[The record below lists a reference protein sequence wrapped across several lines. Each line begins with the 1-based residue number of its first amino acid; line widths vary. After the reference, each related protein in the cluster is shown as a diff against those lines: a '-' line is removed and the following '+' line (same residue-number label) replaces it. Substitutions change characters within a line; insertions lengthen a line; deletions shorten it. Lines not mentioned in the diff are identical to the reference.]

1 MPRARRPQEDIGLAN
16 TGRVEAFSDAVFAI
30 VITLLVID
38 LRVPEHEPGKLL
50 HALLEEW
57 PSYVAFGV
65 SFLYV
70 GVLWVNHHGLFRRL
84 GRVDHGLNWINLG
97 LLCSTVVIPFPTA
110 VVSAA
115 FGEDGVG
122 DDRQVALVFY
132 TLVAA
137 VMSLTWGAMFSYLSR
152 HTYLL
157 KDGVSTTWPSSQL
170 SRPVTGVVLYA
181 IGGLA
186 AWFISPVVGLVT
198 VAAMIIYHAITA
210 DGVSSGPRRRH
221 ARSRK
226 A

>member
-1 MPRARRPQEDIGLAN
+1 MPRAQGPQEDIGLAD
-16 TGRVEAFSDAVFAI
+16 TGRVEAFSDGVFAI

-38 LRVPEHEPGKLL
+38 LKVPEHKPGRLL
-50 HALLEEW
+50 HTLLAEW
-57 PSYVAFGV
+57 PAYLAFAV

-84 GRVDHGLNWINLG
+84 AHVDHGLNWINLS
-97 LLCSTVVIPFPTA
+97 LLFSTVVIPFPTA

-122 DDRQVALVFY
+122 DDRRVALVFY

-137 VMSLTWGAMFSYLSR
+137 VMSLSWGVMFGYLKR

-157 KDGVSTTWPSSQL
+157 EDGVAINWPATQL
-170 SRPVTGVVLYA
+170 SRPVTGVVLYG

-186 AWFISPVVGLVT
+186 AWFISPLVGLLT
-198 VAAMIIYHAITA
+198 IAAMIIYHAITA
-210 DGVSSGPRRRH
+210 DGVSSGARRT
-221 ARSRK
+221 AR
-226 A
+226 